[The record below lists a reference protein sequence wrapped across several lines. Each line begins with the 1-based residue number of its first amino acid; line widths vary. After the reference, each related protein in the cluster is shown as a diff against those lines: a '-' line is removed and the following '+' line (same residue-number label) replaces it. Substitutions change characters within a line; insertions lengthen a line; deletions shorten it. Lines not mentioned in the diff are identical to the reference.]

1 MPVKPRRTIRVWH
14 PRTIEVPRAIQAVAR
29 LRDLGGESS
38 RTAPRGW
45 TGPRHGARTA
55 PMPLLN
61 TGDVA
66 PDFTLPSHD
75 GKTVKLSELK
85 GKTVVIW
92 FYPKADTPG

>member
-1 MPVKPRRTIRVWH
+1 
-14 PRTIEVPRAIQAVAR
+14 
-29 LRDLGGESS
+29 
-38 RTAPRGW
+38 
-45 TGPRHGARTA
+45 
-55 PMPLLN
+55 MPLLN